1 MKYLVFTLICLMSTG
16 LKAQAAGSD
25 QKLAQAD
32 ELFKNGR
39 YWDAFTLY
47 RQISS
52 SDGVYVMKKL
62 EDSKTCMVLK
72 HKYEVN
78 RGLKKYPLAIA
89 NLEELVEINPSDPNR
104 PDLGIMAYIYARE
117 LQQKAYNQHYRVE
130 AESKLKSASE
140 FYRMALE
147 QGIPSE
153 EVFPKLKLC
162 EKQLRIVDSNMEFE
176 IKEDPIFTEELQK
189 IEPSLPIERT
199 RKVLILDKED

>member
-1 MKYLVFTLICLMSTG
+1 MSVG
-16 LKAQAAGSD
+16 LDAQAANSD
-25 QKLAQAD
+25 QKLAKAD

-47 RQISS
+47 KQISS

-62 EDSKTCMVLK
+62 EDSKICMVLK

-78 RGLKKYPLAIA
+78 RGLKNYPIAIE
-89 NLEELVEINPSDPNR
+89 NLEELVEINPFDPNR
-104 PDLGIMAYIYARE
+104 PDLGIMAYIHAKE
-117 LQQKAYNQHYRVE
+117 LQKKAYNQHYRVE
-130 AESKLKSASE
+130 AETKLKEASIY
-140 FYRMALE
+140 YRMAMQE
-147 QGIPSE
+147 GIAAE

-176 IKEDPIFTEELQK
+176 IKEEPIFTEELQK

-199 RKVLILDKED
+199 RKVLILDRED